1 MDRSNILLRFQQHCI
16 LSDSFSWK
24 AEGSNLPNVANHIAQ
39 FGQLESVLVFVD
51 MYTKL
56 KLTEINC
63 NIRNIVIHKTL

>member
-16 LSDSFSWK
+16 LSDSFSRK
-24 AEGSNLPNVANHIAQ
+24 VEGSNLPNVANHIGQ

-56 KLTEINC
+56 KLTKTNC
-63 NIRNIVIHKTL
+63 NMRNIVIHKTL